1 MMNTQIES
9 ETLMNMETKA
19 VDILLV
25 EDSPY
30 DAELTITSLMS
41 KNITNRIE
49 HVEDGAEALDFI
61 FCRGRYALR
70 NFENRPRLI
79 LLDLKMPK
87 VSGIEVLRQLKSN
100 PDTQRIPVV
109 ILTSSKEEPDIETC
123 YALGVNS
130 YIVKPVG
137 FENFAAAVSEIGMYW
152 TLLNQ
157 PPG

>member
-1 MMNTQIES
+1 
-9 ETLMNMETKA
+9 METKT

-30 DAELTITSLMS
+30 DAELTITALLS
-41 KNITNRIE
+41 KNITNHIE

-61 FCRGRYALR
+61 FCRGRYAGR
-70 NFENRPRLI
+70 SFENRPRLI

-87 VSGIEVLRQLKSN
+87 VNGIEVLRELKSKA
-100 PDTQRIPVV
+100 DTQKIPVV
-109 ILTSSKEEPDIETC
+109 ILTSSKEEPDVETC
-123 YALGVNS
+123 YELGANS

-152 TLLNQ
+152 ALLNQ
-157 PPG
+157 PPK